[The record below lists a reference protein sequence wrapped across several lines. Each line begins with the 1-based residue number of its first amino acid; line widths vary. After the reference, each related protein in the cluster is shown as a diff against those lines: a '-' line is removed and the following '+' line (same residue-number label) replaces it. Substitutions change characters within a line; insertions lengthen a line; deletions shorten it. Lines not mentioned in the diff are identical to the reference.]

1 MSVRT
6 LKREY
11 NLKLTLQD
19 ILELIKGF
27 TIEDKVLLEKEIEK
41 ETLLYRAK
49 QLDNK
54 VKTNSISM
62 EEIVDEVKAV
72 RKSGVNGK

>member
-1 MSVRT
+1 MAVRT

-27 TIEDKVLLEKEIEK
+27 TIEDKVILEKEIEK
-41 ETLLYRAK
+41 ETLLYRAT

-54 VKTNSISM
+54 VKANSISM
-62 EEIVDEVKAV
+62 EEIVDEIKEV
-72 RKSGVNGK
+72 RKSRVKGK

>member
-1 MSVRT
+1 M
-6 LKREY
+6 
-11 NLKLTLQD
+11 QD

>member
-11 NLKLTLQD
+11 NLKLTMQD

-27 TIEDKVLLEKEIEK
+27 TIEDKVLIEKEIEK

-54 VKTNSISM
+54 VKDNPISM

-72 RKSGVNGK
+72 RKSKVNAK